1 MPTRL
6 KGTSLWCEVLVYVGR
21 ASASWLDCEVRS
33 SRVLS
38 RPLVYVGRANAMWLD
53 CEVRSSRVLFY
64 CMWEEPAPRGLIVR

>member
-6 KGTSLWCEVLVYVGR
+6 KGTSLW
-21 ASASWLDCEVRS
+21 CEVRS